1 MKYTHGELV
10 AVGLVLQLAYYGRT
24 DAAEEFARRLR
35 GWGLAASMKDL
46 GFSFGESDVN
56 ACIDYLC
63 SMDEMK
69 AAGESAV
76 PRLKE
81 AMKSVFC

>member
-1 MKYTHGELV
+1 
-10 AVGLVLQLAYYGRT
+10 
-24 DAAEEFARRLR
+24 
-35 GWGLAASMKDL
+35 MKDL
-46 GFSFGESDVN
+46 GLSFCESDVN

-69 AAGESAV
+69 AAGEFAV

-81 AMKSVFC
+81 AMKAIFC